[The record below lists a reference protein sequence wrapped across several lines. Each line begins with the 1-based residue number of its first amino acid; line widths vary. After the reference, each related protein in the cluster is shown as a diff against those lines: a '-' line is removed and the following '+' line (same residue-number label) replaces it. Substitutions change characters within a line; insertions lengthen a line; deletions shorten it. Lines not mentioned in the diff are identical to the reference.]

1 MSIQYFSD
9 DQVWK
14 LTLLWMSLQY
24 GCPKRCYV
32 SWRHLAATSV
42 HTNIRQYI
50 CFVVGDTVDLAVVRC
65 ALAVSTDRV
74 CRERAKSGS
83 GSGSGGDRARV
94 FNVRGVVLVGRFREG
109 GVRPR
114 LVQVDVGDVQTD
126 VVFSLQA
133 GQDGGDSW
141 HQRGK
146 TGPQLWIRVPALK
159 HNAIPAK
166 TRVWQSVCVWAR
178 RGWSTLY
185 VSVLAS
191 IKIIYTYSLHKI
203 FMFPFRRD
211 KQRHMVL
218 CFLSEGYWIFQTPH
232 SHSPPTEVFL
242 LIMPD

>member
-14 LTLLWMSLQY
+14 LTQLWMSLQY

-50 CFVVGDTVDLAVVRC
+50 CFVLRDTVDLAVVRC

-94 FNVRGVVLVGRFREG
+94 FNVRGVVLVGRFCEG

>member
-166 TRVWQSVCVWAR
+166 TRTECVCVSKER
-178 RGWSTLY
+178 LVNSLCISIGKHQNNLHLLTTQNIY
-185 VSVLAS
+185 VS
-191 IKIIYTYSLHKI
+191 
-203 FMFPFRRD
+203 
-211 KQRHMVL
+211 
-218 CFLSEGYWIFQTPH
+218 FQKG
-232 SHSPPTEVFL
+232 
-242 LIMPD
+242 

>member
-14 LTLLWMSLQY
+14 LTQLWMSLQY

-50 CFVVGDTVDLAVVRC
+50 CFVLRDTVDLAVVRC

-94 FNVRGVVLVGRFREG
+94 FNVRGVVLVGRFCEG

-166 TRVWQSVCVWAR
+166 TRTECVCVSKER
-178 RGWSTLY
+178 LVNSLCISIGKHQNNLHLLTTQNIY
-185 VSVLAS
+185 VS
-191 IKIIYTYSLHKI
+191 
-203 FMFPFRRD
+203 
-211 KQRHMVL
+211 
-218 CFLSEGYWIFQTPH
+218 FQKG
-232 SHSPPTEVFL
+232 
-242 LIMPD
+242 

>member
-14 LTLLWMSLQY
+14 LTQLWMSLQY

-50 CFVVGDTVDLAVVRC
+50 CFVVRDTVDLAVVRC

-166 TRVWQSVCVWAR
+166 TRTECVCVSKER
-178 RGWSTLY
+178 LVNSLCISIGKHQNNLHLLTTQNIY
-185 VSVLAS
+185 VS
-191 IKIIYTYSLHKI
+191 
-203 FMFPFRRD
+203 
-211 KQRHMVL
+211 
-218 CFLSEGYWIFQTPH
+218 FQKG
-232 SHSPPTEVFL
+232 
-242 LIMPD
+242 

>member
-32 SWRHLAATSV
+32 RWRHLAATSV

-94 FNVRGVVLVGRFREG
+94 FNVRGVVLVGRFCEG

-166 TRVWQSVCVWAR
+166 TRTECVCVSKER
-178 RGWSTLY
+178 LVNSLCISIGKHQNNLHLLTTQNIY
-185 VSVLAS
+185 VS
-191 IKIIYTYSLHKI
+191 
-203 FMFPFRRD
+203 
-211 KQRHMVL
+211 
-218 CFLSEGYWIFQTPH
+218 FQKG
-232 SHSPPTEVFL
+232 
-242 LIMPD
+242 

>member
-14 LTLLWMSLQY
+14 LTQLWMSLQY

-50 CFVVGDTVDLAVVRC
+50 CFVLRDTVDLAVVRC

-94 FNVRGVVLVGRFREG
+94 FNVRGVVLVGRFCEG

-191 IKIIYTYSLHKI
+191 IKIIYTYLLHKI

>member
-14 LTLLWMSLQY
+14 LTQLWMSLQY

-50 CFVVGDTVDLAVVRC
+50 CFVLRDTVDLAVVRC

>member
-50 CFVVGDTVDLAVVRC
+50 CFVLRDTVDLAVVRC

-94 FNVRGVVLVGRFREG
+94 FNVRAVVLVGRFREG

-133 GQDGGDSW
+133 GQDGGDSR

-166 TRVWQSVCVWAR
+166 TRTECVCVSKER
-178 RGWSTLY
+178 LVNSLCISIGKHQNNLHLLTTQNIY
-185 VSVLAS
+185 VS
-191 IKIIYTYSLHKI
+191 
-203 FMFPFRRD
+203 
-211 KQRHMVL
+211 
-218 CFLSEGYWIFQTPH
+218 FQKG
-232 SHSPPTEVFL
+232 
-242 LIMPD
+242 

>member
-32 SWRHLAATSV
+32 RWRHLAATSV

-50 CFVVGDTVDLAVVRC
+50 CFVLRDTVDLAVVRC

-211 KQRHMVL
+211 KHRHMVL
-218 CFLSEGYWIFQTPH
+218 CFLSEGYWTFQTPH

>member
-50 CFVVGDTVDLAVVRC
+50 CFVLRDTVDLAVVRC

>member
-50 CFVVGDTVDLAVVRC
+50 CFVLRDTVDLAVVRC

-94 FNVRGVVLVGRFREG
+94 FNVRGVVLVGRFCEG

-166 TRVWQSVCVWAR
+166 TRTECVCVSKER
-178 RGWSTLY
+178 LVNSLCISIGKHQNNLHLLTTQNIY
-185 VSVLAS
+185 VS
-191 IKIIYTYSLHKI
+191 
-203 FMFPFRRD
+203 
-211 KQRHMVL
+211 
-218 CFLSEGYWIFQTPH
+218 FQKG
-232 SHSPPTEVFL
+232 
-242 LIMPD
+242 

>member
-50 CFVVGDTVDLAVVRC
+50 CFVLRDTVDLAVVRC

-166 TRVWQSVCVWAR
+166 TRTECVCVSKER
-178 RGWSTLY
+178 LVNSLCISIGKHQNNLHLLTTQNIY
-185 VSVLAS
+185 VS
-191 IKIIYTYSLHKI
+191 
-203 FMFPFRRD
+203 
-211 KQRHMVL
+211 
-218 CFLSEGYWIFQTPH
+218 FQKG
-232 SHSPPTEVFL
+232 
-242 LIMPD
+242 

>member
-50 CFVVGDTVDLAVVRC
+50 CFVLRDTVDLAVVRC

-94 FNVRGVVLVGRFREG
+94 FNVRGVVLVGRFCEG

-133 GQDGGDSW
+133 GQDGGDSR

-191 IKIIYTYSLHKI
+191 IKIIYTYSPHKI

-211 KQRHMVL
+211 KQRLMVL